1 MLMGIFL
8 TTKGVRILF
17 LSLFISFFVSF
28 YNIALFIYLV
38 LAMLGIHWCMG
49 ARSEEY
55 SLVAVHRLL
64 IVVVSL
70 VMEHGF

>member
-1 MLMGIFL
+1 MGIFL

-17 LSLFISFFVSF
+17 LSLFIYFFVSF
-28 YNIALFIYLV
+28 YNISLFIYLF
-38 LAMLGIHWCMG
+38 LAVLGIHWCMG
-49 ARSEEY
+49 VVSEEY

>member
-28 YNIALFIYLV
+28 YNISLFIYLF

-49 ARSEEY
+49 ALSEEY